1 MSLGIRKLM
10 VIGLVACV
18 FVMANALLLA
28 HWLEASGAIGW
39 AGWIRREF
47 LTGTALTVIL
57 ALLILLVPARHAVA
71 DGIGLFRHCS
81 VCNGSISRRAK
92 YCEDCGSRV

>member
-10 VIGLVACV
+10 VMGLVAAV
-18 FVMANALLLA
+18 FVVANALLLA

-57 ALLILLVPARHAVA
+57 TLLILLVPARHAVA
-71 DGIGLFRHCS
+71 DGVGLFRRCS
-81 VCNGSISRRAK
+81 VCNGPISRRAK
-92 YCEDCGSRV
+92 YCEECGSRA

>member
-10 VIGLVACV
+10 VVGLVACV
-18 FVMANALLLA
+18 FVAANALVLA

-47 LTGTALTVIL
+47 LTGTAITIL
-57 ALLILLVPARHAVA
+57 AALLVLLVPSHAGTA
-71 DGIGLFRHCS
+71 SWMRRCS
-81 VCNGSISRRAK
+81 VCNHMMVSRGR
-92 YCEDCGSRV
+92 YCSECGSMAG